1 MTRFR
6 SFAVI
11 LPTFPEN
18 HPCFSVLHTLKM
30 RNTLAVILACG
41 LASVLQAHTI
51 RRSYDKSPEE
61 TRSFGEFYDK
71 REAQQR
77 LWTTPADTQ
86 LLVAS
91 PQVYL
96 TIPVQHSYLPHS
108 YMPGYYVSTY
118 PVNQVVPSPSVQYS
132 IQTPAQPVQFVPA
145 PNAPN
150 TDGSAANVEDS
161 SKVSKAVVLRDDLP
175 LVEEQS
181 DKDVD
186 EATLD
191 YLN

>member
-71 REAQQR
+71 REA
-77 LWTTPADTQ
+77 LTPADTQ

-96 TIPVQHSYLPHS
+96 SVPVQHSYLPHS
-108 YMPGYYVSTY
+108 YMPGYYVSAY
-118 PVNQVVPSPSVQYS
+118 PVNQVVPSPSIQYS
-132 IQTPAQPVQFVPA
+132 IQTPAQPVQFVSAPA
-145 PNAPN
+145 APN
-150 TDGSAANVEDS
+150 TDISARGFAATVEE
-161 SKVSKAVVLRDDLP
+161 AVILRDSQPPP
-175 LVEEQS
+175 LVEEHS
-181 DKDVD
+181 D
-186 EATLD
+186 
-191 YLN
+191 